1 MWRVIVNADNVTA
14 FGRYLI
20 LRYLAS
26 KDMRYQARRNSDSLH
41 RVFMEGLVSE
51 SF

>member
-1 MWRVIVNADNVTA
+1 MGRAIINADNVTA
-14 FGRYLI
+14 FGKYLI

-26 KDMRYQARRNSDSLH
+26 KDMSYQARRNSDSLH
-41 RVFMEGLVSE
+41 RVFMEGVVSE